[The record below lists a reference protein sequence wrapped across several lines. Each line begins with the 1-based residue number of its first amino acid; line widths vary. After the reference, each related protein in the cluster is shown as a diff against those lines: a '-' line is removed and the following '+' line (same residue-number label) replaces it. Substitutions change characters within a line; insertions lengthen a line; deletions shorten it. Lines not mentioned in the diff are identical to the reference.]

1 MNRFTDTKHKKS
13 KFKLSLLIILSIFL
27 LSLYTINQKNRSI
40 KIRYEI
46 ATLEKQNRNMVKDS
60 NSIAIAYFKNSSML
74 KLQKVAMNNGLI
86 YYNGETILAKK
97 RAPYKPMMLALS
109 KSNNSDQ

>member
-1 MNRFTDTKHKKS
+1 MNRFADTKHKKS
-13 KFKLSLLIILSIFL
+13 KFKLSLFIILSIFL

-46 ATLEKQNRNMVKDS
+46 ANLEKQNRNTVKDS
-60 NSIAIAYFKNSSML
+60 NNIAIAYFKNSSIL
-74 KLQKVAMNNGLI
+74 KLQKVAMNNGLV
-86 YYNGETILAKK
+86 YYNGEISLVRK
-97 RAPYKPMMLALS
+97 RAPHKPMMLALS